1 MKLTTII
8 FVLTSTILMPTNIL
22 AASHCRKD
30 ETVFFSCNIKST
42 SKIASLCGNIQNS
55 NEWLQFRL
63 GPINKPYLIY
73 PESKIDSLSKFIGNL
88 NYHNDASYGGLS
100 SSEAEV
106 IFYSDG
112 MNFSITRNT
121 YGKSSYYNMSTQPG
135 KGDLAEIG
143 GGNWNSLNCIKG
155 NGDLDPV
162 SKLLQE
168 KNLP

>member
-8 FVLTSTILMPTNIL
+8 FLTSIALLSTNVF
-22 AASHCRKD
+22 AASHCKKD
-30 ETVFFSCNIKST
+30 ETVFFSCNIKGT
-42 SKIASLCGNIQNS
+42 PKVASLCGNIQKPT
-55 NEWLQFRL
+55 EWLQFRL

-73 PESKIDSLSKFIGNL
+73 PKSKTNSLSKFIGNL
-88 NYHNDASYGGLS
+88 NYHNDASYGGVS

-112 MNFSITRNT
+112 VNYSIVRNT
-121 YGKSSYYNMSTQPG
+121 HGESAYYNISTQPG

-155 NGDLDPV
+155 NGYLDPV

-168 KNLP
+168 ANLP